1 MSGIE
6 KRGWEDELNAAW
18 AEVNKARRELA
29 AAVDRVAASSERRT
43 HGRATSSART
53 TCAPS
58 RRTTTVPIHACR
70 RHAGERTP

>member
-29 AAVDRVAASSERRT
+29 GAVGALERI
-43 HGRATSSART
+43 GALARNEHVG
-53 TCAPS
+53 A
-58 RRTTTVPIHACR
+58 IHALQNIAR
-70 RHAGERTP
+70 LADEALASPAPGRQP